1 MLVDILAERIHD
13 GRFLRLIGALL
24 QAGYLENWR
33 FNATFSGVPQG
44 SIVSPVLANLYLD
57 RLDQWVETTL
67 LPQHNRGRRRR
78 PHPEYERLLHRAKY
92 LARTGRRQLAR
103 PLRRQA
109 QRLPSVDPADPDYR
123 RLRYVRYADDVL
135 LGFNGPRVEA
145 EAIKQQIGT
154 FLREQLRLELAE
166 PKTLLT
172 HARTGA
178 AHFLGYEITVLA
190 NDAARDQHGRRSING
205 QIGLKVPA
213 AVIRAKCRA
222 YVRHGKP
229 RAWAEHLHDDPFSI
243 LVQFQQT
250 FRGVANYYRLAYN
263 LHRLDWLRYTME
275 RSLVRTLG
283 KKLSLSNPQ
292 VYRRFGAALHT
303 PDGPRKGLEVQ
314 VKRAG
319 KSPLVAQWGGVS
331 LRWRIDAIL
340 DDRPPHAW
348 NARTEVLERLLAD
361 TCELCGSHDHVQ
373 VHHVRH
379 LKDLQKHRGKPVP
392 AWVQKMDRAPPKDP
406 GCLPQLPRCYPRG
419 SPRRSARR
427 GLKHWRAGCSENV
440 AGPVRREAV
449 GKGSPT
455 RDLAGGPPS
464 RNVVDAL
471 DQLQRQRRAAGSAA
485 FGHGVCAPP
494 IATPNP
500 PPPPDPTPESK
511 PGARPRSFRAG
522 PDQWERARALRGQGW
537 SIQAIGRAISLSPKT
552 VRRHSAPQ
560 VRHAECRE
568 TRVDCGGAERPS
580 VFLRVGGTI
589 PHAAVHG
596 RANIS

>member
-1 MLVDILAERIHD
+1 MRSAKTVLGILRDRGRRGLPLERVYRLLFNRNLYLLAYGKIARNAGALTPGATPETADGMTLTKIDAIIDALRFERYRWTPARRTYVPKANGKRRPLGLPSWSDKLLQEVLRLILDAYYDPQFSAHSHGFRRNRGCHTALQEVYHGWVGTAWFIELDVAQFFDKLSHEVLVSILAERIHD

-24 QAGYLENWR
+24 KAGYLENWR
-33 FNATFSGVPQG
+33 FNATLSGVPQG

-57 RLDQWVETTL
+57 RLDQWIETTL
-67 LPQHNRGRRRR
+67 LPHYNRGRRRR

-92 LARTGRRQLAR
+92 LARTGQRQLAR

-154 FLREQLRLELAE
+154 FLWEQLRLELAE

-392 AWVQKMDRAPPKDP
+392 AWVQKMA
-406 GCLPQLPRCYPRG
+406 
-419 SPRRSARR
+419 ARHR
-427 GLKHWRAGCSENV
+427 KTLVACHHCHVAIHAGRPAGVRV
-440 AGPVRREAV
+440 AA
-449 GKGSPT
+449 
-455 RDLAGGPPS
+455 
-464 RNVVDAL
+464 
-471 DQLQRQRRAAGSAA
+471 
-485 FGHGVCAPP
+485 
-494 IATPNP
+494 
-500 PPPPDPTPESK
+500 
-511 PGARPRSFRAG
+511 
-522 PDQWERARALRGQGW
+522 
-537 SIQAIGRAISLSPKT
+537 
-552 VRRHSAPQ
+552 
-560 VRHAECRE
+560 
-568 TRVDCGGAERPS
+568 
-580 VFLRVGGTI
+580 
-589 PHAAVHG
+589 
-596 RANIS
+596 

>member
-1 MLVDILAERIHD
+1 MRSAKTVLGILRDRGRRGLPLERVYRLLFNRNLYLLAYGKIARNHGALTPGATPETADGMTLAKLDALIEALRLERYRWTPTRRTYVPKANGQRRPLGLPSWSDKLLQEVLRLILDAYYDPQFSAHSHGFRRGHGCHTALQEVYHGWVGTAWFIELDVAQFFDKLSHEVLVDILAERIHD

-67 LPQHNRGRRRR
+67 LPQHNRGRRRQ
-78 PHPEYERLLHRAKY
+78 PNTEYERLMHRATY

-135 LGFNGPRVEA
+135 LGFCGPRVEA

-154 FLREQLRLELAE
+154 FLREHLRLELSE

-283 KKLSLSNPQ
+283 KKLSRSNPQ

-392 AWVQKMDRAPPKDP
+392 AWVQKMA
-406 GCLPQLPRCYPRG
+406 
-419 SPRRSARR
+419 ARHR
-427 GLKHWRAGCSENV
+427 KTLVACHNCHVAIHAGRPAGVRV
-440 AGPVRREAV
+440 AA
-449 GKGSPT
+449 
-455 RDLAGGPPS
+455 
-464 RNVVDAL
+464 
-471 DQLQRQRRAAGSAA
+471 
-485 FGHGVCAPP
+485 
-494 IATPNP
+494 
-500 PPPPDPTPESK
+500 
-511 PGARPRSFRAG
+511 
-522 PDQWERARALRGQGW
+522 
-537 SIQAIGRAISLSPKT
+537 
-552 VRRHSAPQ
+552 
-560 VRHAECRE
+560 
-568 TRVDCGGAERPS
+568 
-580 VFLRVGGTI
+580 
-589 PHAAVHG
+589 
-596 RANIS
+596 